1 MKNNT
6 FEEIVKVISEADRIL
21 IFPHVNMDG
30 DALGSAAALCCA
42 LRGQGK
48 ESYILIEDRIPAN
61 LAFLD
66 RGYCTFDENVIKKQD
81 LSICVDCGDPSRF
94 EKRRKK
100 FDEADVTI
108 CIDHH
113 GTTSPY
119 CDYNY
124 IDKDAA
130 AAGELIYK
138 LLLTMNTVINAEI
151 GEAIFAAITTDT
163 GNFQYSNTTAES
175 HLITAALYQ
184 AGIDWG
190 KVSTELYENNRIE
203 RILIENTALGTM
215 STVAGGKGV
224 IAYVTRDMLRETGA
238 VMDETEHV
246 VEKLRSIAGVEIAAF
261 LKETEDGRVK
271 VSLRSKSCADVAAI
285 AADLGGGGHVRAAGC
300 TLSASLSEAF
310 DLLKEKI
317 TDCLG

>member
-6 FEEIVKVISEADRIL
+6 FEEIGKVISEAEKIL

-30 DALGSAAALCCA
+30 DALGSAAALCTA
-42 LRGQGK
+42 LRRQGK
-48 ESYILIEDRIPAN
+48 ECYVLIEDRIPAN

-66 RGYCTFDENVIKKQD
+66 RGFCTTDQNVIKKQD

-100 FDEADVTI
+100 FDQAEITV

-130 AAGELIYK
+130 AAGELIYR
-138 LLLTMNTVINAEI
+138 LLLTMGITIDGQI

-175 HLITAALYQ
+175 HLIAAALYE

-215 STVAGGKGV
+215 STVAGGRGV
-224 IAYVTRDMLRETGA
+224 IAYVTQAMLRETGA

-271 VSLRSKSCADVAAI
+271 VSLRSKSCADVASI
-285 AADLGGGGHVRAAGC
+285 AADLGGGGHIRAAGC
-300 TLSASLSEAF
+300 TLSGSLSEAF

-317 TDCLG
+317 TDCLS